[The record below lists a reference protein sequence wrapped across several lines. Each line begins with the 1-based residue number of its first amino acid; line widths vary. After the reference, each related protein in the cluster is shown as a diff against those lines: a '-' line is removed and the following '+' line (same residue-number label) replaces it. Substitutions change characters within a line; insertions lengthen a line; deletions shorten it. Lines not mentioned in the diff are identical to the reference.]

1 MVLVTDTGTVIV
13 ATDQQRTVLLCTVDR
28 GSHGRTKVV
37 WKEHFAVPKKENSAA
52 PRHLSTNKG
61 TVLYT
66 ANLVYRRSHSEIHT
80 QAHQNM
86 RSQTTRELLRYIVAV
101 CEGEALV

>member
-13 ATDQQRTVLLCTVDR
+13 ATDQQRAVLLCTVNR

-61 TVLYT
+61 TVHCQPGVPSLTFGNSHTSASKYT
-66 ANLVYRRSHSEIHT
+66 FTNH
-80 QAHQNM
+80 
-86 RSQTTRELLRYIVAV
+86 
-101 CEGEALV
+101 